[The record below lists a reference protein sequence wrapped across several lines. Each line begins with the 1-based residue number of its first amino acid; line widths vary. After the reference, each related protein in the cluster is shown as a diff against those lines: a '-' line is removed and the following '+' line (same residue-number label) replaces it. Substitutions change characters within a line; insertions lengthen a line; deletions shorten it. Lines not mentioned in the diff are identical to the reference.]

1 MAVGEKPP
9 SADLSD
15 AFTDALAEEGV
26 PKLPGVIAQARKAG
40 VDLSSYRV
48 NGTLLLQYALDEA
61 TFELPAGLKPIE
73 LLLGAGCDPC
83 ALDSDDSESEGS
95 SLHKAGAVLCSAG
108 ADGASFYC
116 AALKLL
122 LLHTDAALDG
132 LRDGGGHTPLH
143 ATVKSSMSSAKADQT
158 QEQLAEAVR
167 ALLGRGSDPAARAAS
182 GESALHVAA
191 EWATPVAL
199 EPLLAAAPA
208 AALRAD
214 DPNGVGSPLWH
225 ALAAGRAANATLV
238 LRAAGGALGARDAS
252 LHRLIA
258 MVAPRKRVWTSAQA
272 DYAGCAE
279 MLLRARADP
288 DEARATD
295 RATPIFAAAAVGTP
309 PALFRAL
316 LRAGARVG
324 ATDASGRSALMAAAA
339 AARPEMVS
347 ILLEEGADVGTID
360 AERRCALLHALAPP
374 VDAADAKAAAADGAP
389 PPPAVAGDAKS
400 RVEAVRLLLLLG
412 GATGGGE
419 GEAAAA
425 APAADAEARR
435 AAAAALCVLCDTS
448 GECALSLA
456 AAAAEADAALAPALD
471 AIADALKPKG
481 GIEKAGAAA
490 LIAAARRGRV
500 GAVRRLLSLKAPT
513 TPPTAKLLDDLG
525 STLPEATL
533 AAAEAATAAGPPS
546 ALVAAAA
553 GGHADALALVLEA
566 ADLGRSDGDGGVG
579 AALQAAADAASAPCL
594 EKLLGARGGG
604 GGGAA
609 EDGRTLLMR
618 AAASEAAAEAVAA
631 ALALLLSKG
640 GDASAR
646 DKDGLTALAHAA
658 RAGNEAAV
666 TALLDA
672 APATLEQPTAEGATP
687 LELAA
692 AAGHAAAADALL
704 RRGAKPK
711 DALATA
717 LKAGKLA
724 VAKVLADA
732 DGGASLAWSALQAR
746 AQTRSARAPLRAS
759 SVF

>member
-1 MAVGEKPP
+1 MAVGSEKPP

-208 AALRAD
+208 AHRRR
-214 DPNGVGSPLWH
+214 PQRRRQP
-225 ALAAGRAANATLV
+225 ALARARRRPRGGRHP
-238 LRAAGGALGARDAS
+238 RAPRRRRRPRRARRRY
-252 LHRLIA
+252 RLIA
-258 MVAPRKRVWTSAQA
+258 MAAPRKRVWTSAQA

-295 RATPIFAAAAVGTP
+295 RPTPSSPPPRWARRPRSSARCCAPVRWARPTP
-309 PALFRAL
+309 RP
-316 LRAGARVG
+316 
-324 ATDASGRSALMAAAA
+324 SALMAAAA
-339 AARPEMVS
+339 AASEMVS

-374 VDAADAKAAAADGAP
+374 VDAADAKAAAATRPP

-400 RVEAVRLLLLLG
+400 RVEAVRRSSSSAAPR
-412 GATGGGE
+412 GAGR
-419 GEAAAA
+419 AAAA
-425 APAADAEARR
+425 APAATRRRGGRRRRRYGSATRQAVRSIPGGGGGGRTRRSRR
-435 AAAAALCVLCDTS
+435 ARPRRRAQT
-448 GECALSLA
+448 
-456 AAAAEADAALAPALD
+456 P
-471 AIADALKPKG
+471 G
-481 GIEKAGAAA
+481 GIEAGAAA

-500 GAVRRLLSLKAPT
+500 GAIRRLLSLKAPT
-513 TPPTAKLLDDLG
+513 TPPAQALDDLG
-525 STLPEATL
+525 APRGDAR
-533 AAAEAATAAGPPS
+533 AAEAATAAGPPS

-553 GGHADALALVLEA
+553 GHADALALVLEA
-566 ADLGRSDGDGGVG
+566 ATS
-579 AALQAAADAASAPCL
+579 ADPTATAASAPHCRRQRTRRRRRAS
-594 EKLLGARGGG
+594 KLLGAR
-604 GGGAA
+604 AA
-609 EDGRTLLMR
+609 AVEAPPRTDGRC
-618 AAASEAAAEAVAA
+618 
-631 ALALLLSKG
+631 
-640 GDASAR
+640 
-646 DKDGLTALAHAA
+646 
-658 RAGNEAAV
+658 
-666 TALLDA
+666 
-672 APATLEQPTAEGATP
+672 
-687 LELAA
+687 
-692 AAGHAAAADALL
+692 
-704 RRGAKPK
+704 
-711 DALATA
+711 
-717 LKAGKLA
+717 
-724 VAKVLADA
+724 
-732 DGGASLAWSALQAR
+732 
-746 AQTRSARAPLRAS
+746 
-759 SVF
+759 